1 MRYLRQTFL
10 FLLLGT
16 LLAACHHHTCE
27 RLLFIEE
34 LMKQKPD
41 SALSLLHQIQK
52 PEKLSGSNRALYA
65 LLMTQAMNH
74 SSEDEYYSYSD
85 SLISIAID
93 YYKTTPDSIHAALA
107 YYNAGLIAM
116 EDNNSE
122 ASLHNFL
129 KTIDWL
135 GNSDNDELQFMVRYK
150 MSRLFK
156 LRLIPDEELRLG
168 KAALPYAERIGN
180 PLYICALLPYITHG
194 FMQTNQLDSA
204 YKYSVQAIELAEKE
218 NLVRALSHI
227 YSQHAH
233 ICMAMKDYKQALLY
247 RDKDLAVLFKLF
259 GKENEY
265 VYDHYINK
273 ANTLT
278 ELHQYDS
285 AFYYIHKVIEDT
297 TDIQYTTR
305 KFLAKAEIYAAVGR
319 TDSAYYYMN
328 RYVALQDK
336 IMEQKDKEGLLV
348 LHKNYHNDALKKANT
363 LLWQQAIERKLQL
376 YVVTII
382 CCLAILLG
390 VCVYF
395 LLYKRKQQEVL
406 RQKGQIAHQ
415 QELLKFREIEK
426 LQAEKDL
433 SEAKERE
440 AEIREKEALLKVEFF
455 KRLNETCIPV
465 IENPRAQQNI
475 MLKDEDWK
483 IIFKNANTI
492 FLNFTERLKSQYPA
506 LNEEDLR
513 YCCMVK
519 MQFTQTDIAKIMHL
533 EKDSVKKRLKRIRIE
548 KMGIAQETTLESVL
562 RYF

>member
-1 MRYLRQTFL
+1 M
-10 FLLLGT
+10 
-16 LLAACHHHTCE
+16 
-27 RLLFIEE
+27 
-34 LMKQKPD
+34 
-41 SALSLLHQIQK
+41 
-52 PEKLSGSNRALYA
+52 
-65 LLMTQAMNH
+65 
-74 SSEDEYYSYSD
+74 
-85 SLISIAID
+85 
-93 YYKTTPDSIHAALA
+93 
-107 YYNAGLIAM
+107 
-116 EDNNSE
+116 
-122 ASLHNFL
+122 
-129 KTIDWL
+129 
-135 GNSDNDELQFMVRYK
+135 
-150 MSRLFK
+150 
-156 LRLIPDEELRLG
+156 
-168 KAALPYAERIGN
+168 
-180 PLYICALLPYITHG
+180 
-194 FMQTNQLDSA
+194 
-204 YKYSVQAIELAEKE
+204 
-218 NLVRALSHI
+218 
-227 YSQHAH
+227 
-233 ICMAMKDYKQALLY
+233 
-247 RDKDLAVLFKLF
+247 
-259 GKENEY
+259 
-265 VYDHYINK
+265 
-273 ANTLT
+273 T

>member
-1 MRYLRQTFL
+1 MRYLQQTIL

-16 LLAACHHHTCE
+16 ILAACHHHTCD

-34 LMKQKPD
+34 LMKQEPD
-41 SALSLLHQIQK
+41 SALSLLRQIQK
-52 PEKLSGSNRALYA
+52 PEKLSGSNRALFA
-65 LLMTQAMNH
+65 LLMAQAINH
-74 SSEDEYYSYSD
+74 SSEDEYYSD

-93 YYKTTPDSIHAALA
+93 YYKTTSDSIHAALA

-116 EDNNSE
+116 EDDNSE

-247 RDKDLAVLFKLF
+247 RDKDLAILFKLF

-285 AFYYIHKVIEDT
+285 AFYYINKAIEDT

-305 KFLAKAEIYAAVGR
+305 KFLAKAEIYAAITR
-319 TDSAYYYMN
+319 MDSAYYYMN

-336 IMEQKDKEGLLV
+336 IVEQKDKEDLLT

-376 YVVTII
+376 YVVTIV

-475 MLKDEDWK
+475 MLRDEDWE

-506 LNEEDLR
+506 LNKEDLR

-548 KMGIAQETTLESVL
+548 KMGIAKETTLESVL

>member
-52 PEKLSGSNRALYA
+52 PEKLLGSNRALYA

-168 KAALPYAERIGN
+168 KAALPYAKRIGN

>member
-52 PEKLSGSNRALYA
+52 PEKLLGSNRALYA

-492 FLNFTERLKSQYPA
+492 FLNFTERLKGQYPA

>member
-52 PEKLSGSNRALYA
+52 PEKLLGSNRALYA

-492 FLNFTERLKSQYPA
+492 FLNFTERLRSQYPA

>member
-52 PEKLSGSNRALYA
+52 PEKLLGSNRALYA

>member
-74 SSEDEYYSYSD
+74 SSEDEYYNYSD
-85 SLISIAID
+85 SLITIAID

>member
-34 LMKQKPD
+34 LMKQKLD

-52 PEKLSGSNRALYA
+52 PEKLLGSNRALYA

-218 NLVRALSHI
+218 DLVRALSHI

>member
-27 RLLFIEE
+27 QLLFIEE

-74 SSEDEYYSYSD
+74 SSEDEYYNYSD
-85 SLISIAID
+85 SLITIAID
-93 YYKTTPDSIHAALA
+93 YYKTTSDSIHAALA

>member
-74 SSEDEYYSYSD
+74 SSEDEYYNYSD